1 MMTKKI
7 RTWEK
12 MNYKRKLTSIIKRD
26 RKSCFKYIKKMKR
39 EAKVNISGFEIE
51 TGK

>member
-1 MMTKKI
+1 M
-7 RTWEK
+7 WEK

-26 RKSCFKYIKKMKR
+26 RKSCFKYIKMKR